1 MKTNDYVQ
9 STLKTT
15 LDQNKFKVFFPQKT
29 LWKFWFLSD
38 ASKLFQ
44 IITVALKK
52 QFIRLNGFFYGGH
65 LSSNLCFLSAKNVG
79 RRIRTQKVQSY
90 RVWTIFLKLRTS
102 FYRYNKDNFLK
113 YEKVRKLNSFDI
125 FVYTYR

>member
-15 LDQNKFKVFFPQKT
+15 LDQNKFKLFSTENT
-29 LWKFWFLSD
+29 LKVLIFVWCFKIVPDNYGSFEKAIHTAKWFL
-38 ASKLFQ
+38 LW
-44 IITVALKK
+44 
-52 QFIRLNGFFYGGH
+52 GH

-102 FYRYNKDNFLK
+102 FYRYNKNNFFK
-113 YEKVRKLNSFDI
+113 YEKVRKFNSFYI